1 MLEFINGKALNGD
14 PPLDKAAAAEL
25 LKTPKRPIILKVAKA
40 WSDEAEEQ
48 PSQTEPPPSAAA
60 SLFPASDS
68 SASVPTLRPPARKPG
83 PKREVSKKSS
93 GSSGGTKAKEPSQE
107 DADPKAEL
115 KAKLAKVSASLLK
128 ANQARDV
135 PRIKALMKERQE
147 IQAALNDDG
156 SGAGGGGG
164 GGGAAS
170 AVVDQPKGRTSRE
183 TLKKSN
189 RTKSAEAGL
198 RSSTSSLRSSRGSRS
213 PALSND
219 ALLTGP
225 PGDSQTPRAKF

>member
-68 SASVPTLRPPARKPG
+68 S
-83 PKREVSKKSS
+83 EVSKKPS

-147 IQAALNDDG
+147 IQAAINDDG
-156 SGAGGGGG
+156 SGGGGGGG

-189 RTKSAEAGL
+189 RTKSGEAGL

-213 PALSND
+213 PAPSND
-219 ALLTGP
+219 ALLTAS